1 MGLYLCNKYFSN
13 NKIIHVEEHNYNSF
27 HAKKITC
34 LLTLKDGRLASS
46 SLDGNLNI
54 YKEDL
59 SKIDLSIK
67 YKYPIHSFIQLH
79 DGKIIICSNTKNI
92 MILIKLKNKK
102 QYEIIQKIIL
112 NKSMIENLYI
122 VRSNFKV
129 IETKNDELI
138 AIHMGYYISRN
149 KSQMTIWKLNKE
161 NKYEFITNIQ
171 GNQIFGILKL
181 NKDEFVVLEEMECLS
196 TNIYVQEEN

>member
-1 MGLYLCNKYFSN
+1 
-13 NKIIHVEEHNYNSF
+13 
-27 HAKKITC
+27 
-34 LLTLKDGRLASS
+34 
-46 SLDGNLNI
+46 
-54 YKEDL
+54 
-59 SKIDLSIK
+59 
-67 YKYPIHSFIQLH
+67 
-79 DGKIIICSNTKNI
+79 

-138 AIHMGYYISRN
+138 TIHMGYYISRN
-149 KSQMTIWKLNKE
+149 ESQMTIWKLNKE
-161 NKYEFITNIQ
+161 NKYEFTTNIQ

-196 TNIYVQEEN
+196 TSIYVQEEKLVFRKLNNLIFIKHIVGITFMNFLKICV